1 MNKIAHYIEYYR
13 NLGSQYALTQG
24 TTTKTAGLMPSSRM
38 GKATLGALGIGGGI
52 AAAKAMSPEPSMV
65 ENMYEGGKDMLSDM
79 SQEDMMGYANLLQQM
94 SGGGG
99 YSMGYDAGSASP
111 VDYSMSDLGDPY
123 ASMGY
128 DTQDPY
134 ASMGYAAQD
143 PYASMGYVAQDP
155 YASMGYEAQMS
166 PEEMAQYMAYYQ

>member
-1 MNKIAHYIEYYR
+1 MNKIAHFIEHYR
-13 NLGSQYALTQG
+13 NLGSQYALSQG
-24 TTTKTAGLMPSSRM
+24 STSTKTAGFMPSSRM
-38 GKATLGALGIGGGI
+38 GKAALGALGIGGGI
-52 AAAKAMSPEPSMV
+52 AAAKALSPEPSMM
-65 ENMYEGGKDMLSDM
+65 ENMYEGGKDMLSNM

-128 DTQDPY
+128 
-134 ASMGYAAQD
+134 AAQD
-143 PYASMGYVAQDP
+143 PYASMGYAAQDP